1 MSFEELGISK
11 GIADALRRINVV
23 EPTDVQRES
32 IPVILTGKDVIV
44 RAKTGTGKTIAFLA
58 PGIQLTSKHHEYRQ
72 PHILV
77 LAPTRELAVQIAGV
91 ASRITDRRRVATIYG
106 GASINM
112 QIDTLRRGA
121 DIIIGTPGR
130 IIDLIERGALKLG
143 TVEHLII
150 DEVDIMLDMGF
161 VEDIEYIMDRTPSE
175 KQTIMLS
182 ATMPKDILEIS
193 KRKMKN
199 HQMISVGDSGE
210 ITVKSIKH
218 MYSIAR
224 GTQKFHM
231 LLAYIDEYKP
241 KKAIIFLQTKRE
253 ADILHSFLLE
263 QNQDAILLHGGLTQ
277 AKRSKS
283 MSSFRQGSRFLI
295 ATNVAA
301 RGLDISDIT
310 DIINF
315 DIPDSPYVYV
325 HRVGRSARMG
335 KDGRAFSIISNDQIG
350 IVKDIEF
357 EARIKMEKIFLD
369 TKKYEGVRVE
379 LRSSRGFS
387 GGREGRFGSSS
398 RQRPEHG
405 HRERSSGG
413 GHWHQNRRRSY

>member
-1 MSFEELGISK
+1 MSFEELGVSK

-32 IPVILTGKDVIV
+32 IPIILTGRDAVV

-58 PGIQLTSKHHEYRQ
+58 PSIQLTSKHHEYKQ
-72 PHILV
+72 PHILI
-77 LAPTRELAVQIAGV
+77 LAPTRELAVQISGV
-91 ASRITDRRRVATIYG
+91 ASKITDRRRVVTVYG

-121 DIIIGTPGR
+121 DIVIGTPGR

-143 TVEHLII
+143 TIEHLII
-150 DEVDIMLDMGF
+150 DEADIMLDMGF
-161 VEDIEYIMDRTPSE
+161 IEDMEYIMDRTPGE
-175 KQTIMLS
+175 KQTVMLS

-193 KRKMKN
+193 KKKMRN
-199 HQMISVGDSGE
+199 HQIISVGDSDE

-218 MYSIAR
+218 LYSIAR
-224 GTQKFHM
+224 GMQKFHM

-241 KKAIIFLQTKRE
+241 NKAIIFLQTKRE

-263 QNQDAILLHGGLTQ
+263 QNHDAILLHGGLTQ
-277 AKRSKS
+277 AKRSRS
-283 MSSFRQGSRFLI
+283 LSSFRQGGRFLI
-295 ATNVAA
+295 ATNVAS

-325 HRVGRSARMG
+325 HRVGRTARMG
-335 KDGRAFSIISNDQIG
+335 KNGRAFSIISNEQIG

-369 TKKYEGVRVE
+369 TKKYENIRVE
-379 LRSSRGFS
+379 LRGGRGFG
-387 GGREGRFGSSS
+387 GGRERSFGRGKSNFDRG
-398 RQRPEHG
+398 RREHG
-405 HRERSSGG
+405 SHTNNRN
-413 GHWHQNRRRSY
+413 QNRRRSY